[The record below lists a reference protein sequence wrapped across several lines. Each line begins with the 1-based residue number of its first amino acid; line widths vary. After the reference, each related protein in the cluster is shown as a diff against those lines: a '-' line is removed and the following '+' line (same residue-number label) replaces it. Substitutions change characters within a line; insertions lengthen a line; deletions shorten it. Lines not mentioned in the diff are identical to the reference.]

1 VHGCP
6 GVAFMDAGDLLVE
19 LNDICF
25 GYRPERPV
33 LRGADFLLRRGE
45 RVALEGPNGS
55 GKTTLLHL
63 VVGLLSP
70 WSGSVRVFGR
80 ERNRGKDFEEV
91 RMRAGL
97 LFQDSDDQL
106 FSPTVAEDIAFGPFN
121 QGKSREEVR
130 SILARTLALL
140 GLEGY
145 EERITYQL
153 SGGEKRLVALGTVLA
168 MDPELLLL
176 DEPVLGL
183 DREHRRRF
191 ERVLAGTSCSFVVVS
206 HDRAFLGRVTGR
218 RCTLNGGKL
227 SG

>member
-1 VHGCP
+1 
-6 GVAFMDAGDLLVE
+6 MDAGDVLVE
-19 LNDICF
+19 LKNVNF
-25 GYRPERPV
+25 GYRPEHPV
-33 LRGADFLLRRGE
+33 LRGADFTLRRGE
-45 RVALEGPNGS
+45 RVALEGSNGS

-70 WSGSVRVFGR
+70 WSGTVRVFGR
-80 ERNRGKDFEEV
+80 ERSRGRDFVEV
-91 RMRAGL
+91 RRRAGL

-130 SILARTLALL
+130 RILARTLELL

-145 EERITYQL
+145 EERVTYQL

-168 MDPELLLL
+168 MDPEVLLL

-183 DREHRRRF
+183 DREHRLRF
-191 ERVLAGTSCSFVVVS
+191 ERVLAGISRSCVVVS
-206 HDRAFLGRVTGR
+206 HDRAFLERVTGR
-218 RCTLNGGKL
+218 RYTLTGGKL
-227 SG
+227 LG